1 MWAPAIRA
9 IPAISD
15 TTAGSQHEY
24 KLSLSVDEIPLL
36 PGEPMGLI
44 PPLLNL
50 MNHFSSIPC
59 LQTEMTGIKSTD
71 LPACSQCLV

>member
-1 MWAPAIRA
+1 MWASAIRA

-15 TTAGSQHEY
+15 TTAESQHEY

-44 PPLLNL
+44 PSLLNL
-50 MNHFSSIPC
+50 INHFSSIPC
-59 LQTEMTGIKSTD
+59 LQTD
-71 LPACSQCLV
+71 